1 LTSPE
6 RHVRLASVS
15 GRRSL
20 LIVGSFVA
28 TVLCLPAAA
37 QAQTFTVGNLENSG
51 PGSLREALDEANAS
65 AGEDTI
71 DFASGLSGTL
81 ALSGTGL
88 TITDEVDIVGPGAAE
103 LTVQQLSVGHRVLK
117 VDLTAPGPVTISG
130 LHLTGGSS
138 PGRGGDVDDAGG
150 TQSLT
155 FEGCLITDGSS
166 EEIGGGIYSE
176 SPLRL
181 LGSTVSGN
189 QSQSQG
195 AGVSVNSGFALI
207 GSTISGN
214 VSGAR
219 DTGGLVADLDG
230 TETGLIEDS
239 TISSNQNR
247 AFELIARGTGRI
259 VVRDST
265 IADNVGGVGELT
277 TFGSGSFAFVGDTI
291 AHNDTVNGG
300 PGFDIEPEGGNPTAT
315 TFEDTLFSAN
325 TKSTTEPE
333 IEGPF
338 SAAFS
343 LIGDSRGGLELTEA
357 VPGSNLLGVDPQLDP
372 LADNGGETET
382 MALPATSP
390 AVNSG
395 AAFGL
400 TTDQRGE
407 PRPVAYPGIPASS
420 APGADGSDIG
430 AYELQAPPARPA
442 SPTPPATPGT
452 TGGAPKTNPPS
463 PPRIKVICPKSAK
476 PAGCHFALQVVSGEP
491 RRLKAKAKGGHRRSI
506 PPTPES
512 ATATLRLPAGK
523 SALVTLTPKPKFAAK
538 LDAAAGLLV
547 REAAT
552 IGGRRTVVYRR
563 MRVVG

>member
-1 LTSPE
+1 
-6 RHVRLASVS
+6 VRRVLRVAVRPLVPALFALILA
-15 GRRSL
+15 G
-20 LIVGSFVA
+20 
-28 TVLCLPAAA
+28 PAAA

-81 ALSGTGL
+81 ALSGSGL
-88 TITDEVDIVGPGAAE
+88 TITDAVDIVGPGAGE

-117 VDLTAPGPVTISG
+117 VDLAAPGPVTVSG

-155 FEGCLITDGSS
+155 FEGCLITDGAS

-181 LGSTVSGN
+181 LDSTVSSN
-189 QSQSQG
+189 HSQYQG
-195 AGVSVNSGFALI
+195 AGVSVNSGFTVI

-219 DTGGLVADLDG
+219 DAGGLIADLGG
-230 TETGLIEDS
+230 TETGLVEDS
-239 TISSNQNR
+239 TISGNQNR
-247 AFELIARGTGRI
+247 AFELITRGTGRI

-265 IADNVGGVGELT
+265 VADNVGGVGELT
-277 TFGSGSFAFVGDTI
+277 TFESGSIVFVADTI

-300 PGFDIEPEGGNPTAT
+300 PGIDIAAEGGNTTPAT
-315 TFEDTLFSAN
+315 TFEDTLLFAN

-333 IEGPF
+333 IEGSF

-343 LIGDSRGGLELTEA
+343 LIGDTRGDLELTEA
-357 VPGSNLLGVDPQLDP
+357 PPGSNLLGIDPQLGP
-372 LADNGGETET
+372 LADNGGPTAT
-382 MALPATSP
+382 MALPPTSA
-390 AVNSG
+390 AVNKG

-400 TTDQRGE
+400 ADDGRGE
-407 PRPVAYPGIPASS
+407 ARPSIYPGVPLAT

-430 AYELQAPPARPA
+430 AYELQAPPVP
-442 SPTPPATPGT
+442 
-452 TGGAPKTNPPS
+452 PPS
-463 PPRIKVICPKSAK
+463 PPPPPAPAASPRHRQVRVACPKN
-476 PAGCHFALQVVSGEP
+476 AGPGGCRFALQVVSARP
-491 RRLKAKAKGGHRRSI
+491 RRVAGKGGHRKVVE
-506 PPTPES
+506 PTPES
-512 ATATLRLPAGK
+512 AVAKVKLAAGR
-523 SALVTLTPKPKFAAK
+523 SALVTVVPKQKFAAR
-538 LDAAAGLLV
+538 LNAATRLLM
-547 REAAT
+547 REVQT
-552 IGGRRTVVYRR
+552 IGGSTRTDYRR
-563 MRVVG
+563 LKAIG